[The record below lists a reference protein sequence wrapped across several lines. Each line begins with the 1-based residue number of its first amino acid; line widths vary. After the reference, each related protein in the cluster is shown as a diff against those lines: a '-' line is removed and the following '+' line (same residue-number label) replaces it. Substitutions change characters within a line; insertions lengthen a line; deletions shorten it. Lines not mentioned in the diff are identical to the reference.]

1 MNSLCPAGHCWRLSI
16 HTFLRDK
23 ESFSYYIDILLES
36 ETSSEEHLTVSVI
49 GADVVG
55 YGFGYGYAMVGL
67 GQNLTRIL
75 LYGDTQ

>member
-1 MNSLCPAGHCWRLSI
+1 MNSLCLAGHCRRLSI

-36 ETSSEEHLTVSVI
+36 EISSEEHLTVSVI